1 MRISE
6 RQIFDGASLRSQQA
20 RARVDEATETA
31 STGLRIRDAA
41 DDPAGAAFVNRA
53 RADEVRAQSFID
65 TLGSAVDTTQAAEL
79 ALGDAGNTLQ
89 SVYELAIQLGND
101 TVTAAER
108 TTMLA
113 QFDSLRGL
121 LLENVNR
128 KFDNRTLFAGSREDG
143 PAFDPNST
151 PPGAFL
157 GDTNLRSVETA
168 PGVTQV
174 VQHRA
179 DLTTNDPTITFDDPN
194 NLFDS
199 DGDGVGDTPTTTQVS
214 LFQALEN
221 LRTAMNTNDSATI
234 RALVSPLSRYIG
246 KFADAR
252 AEVGAQQ
259 IALDGA
265 KNVATVVRDSTN
277 ESRARTEDAD
287 SIAAFS
293 ELQFAQRSLEAALQS
308 SAKGFSLSLLDVVR

>member
-53 RADEVRAQSFID
+53 KADEVRAQSFID
-65 TLGSAVDTTQAAEL
+65 TVGATIDMTQAADQ

-89 SVYELAIQLGND
+89 GIYELSLQMSSD

-108 TTMLA
+108 TTMIA
-113 QFDSLRGL
+113 QFDNLRGL
-121 LLENVNR
+121 LFENLNR
-128 KFDNRTLFAGSREDG
+128 KFDNRALFAGSREDG
-143 PAFDPNST
+143 LAFDPTST

-168 PGVTQV
+168 PGITQV

-179 DLTTNDPTITFDDPN
+179 DLTADDPTITFVDPN
-194 NLFDS
+194 LPAGS
-199 DGDGVGDTPTTTQVS
+199 PPVQVS
-214 LFQALEN
+214 MFQALEN
-221 LRTAMNTNDSATI
+221 LRTAMSGNDSATI
-234 RALVSPLSRYIG
+234 RALVTPLSRYIG
-246 KFADAR
+246 RIADAR
-252 AEVGAQQ
+252 AEIGAQQ
-259 IALDGA
+259 IALEGA
-265 KNVATVVRDSTN
+265 REVSVQVRDTTR
-277 ESRARTEDAD
+277 ESRARTEDVD
-287 SIAAFS
+287 TIAAFS

>member
-6 RQIFDGASLRSQQA
+6 RQIFDGANLRGQQA
-20 RARVDEATETA
+20 RARMDEATEVA
-31 STGLRIRDAA
+31 STGLKIRTAA
-41 DDPAGAAFVNRA
+41 DDPAAAAYVARA
-53 RADEVRAQSFID
+53 RADEVRAQSFVD
-65 TLGSAVDTTQAAEL
+65 TLGSTVDMTQAADQ

-89 SVYELAIQLGND
+89 SIYELAVQVGTD
-101 TVTAAER
+101 TVAAPER
-108 TTMLA
+108 RTMMA
-113 QFDSLRGL
+113 QLDNMRGL
-121 LLENVNR
+121 LLENLNR

-143 PAFDPNST
+143 LAFDPTSV
-151 PPGAFL
+151 PPGAFV

-194 NLFDS
+194 NLT
-199 DGDGVGDTPTTTQVS
+199 GTPPAPTPTQVS
-214 LFQALEN
+214 LFQAIEN
-221 LRTAMNTNDSATI
+221 LRNALNNNDGPTI
-234 RALVSPLSRYIG
+234 RALVNPLSQYVG
-246 KFADAR
+246 KIADAR

-265 KNVATVVRDSTN
+265 KSVSTMVRDTTR
-277 ESRARTEDAD
+277 ESRARVEDAD
-287 SIAAFS
+287 SVEAFS